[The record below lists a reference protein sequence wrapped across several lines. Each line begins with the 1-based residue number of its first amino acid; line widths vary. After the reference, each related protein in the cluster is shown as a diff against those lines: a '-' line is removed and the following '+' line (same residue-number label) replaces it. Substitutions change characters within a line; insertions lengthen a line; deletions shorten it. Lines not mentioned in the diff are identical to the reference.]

1 MKESYHIV
9 INDVKNFSIAE
20 EYFEEDDELIGNFYF
35 GYHQLPTNLAI
46 NSQIIGPI
54 MESSILPGDKPISH
68 ITRVLASAGT
78 SYPVILARNART
90 SVTSDDKQVEINKV
104 NELTQLTLQRSN
116 DDNRTTVTIGDSLPP
131 SLPTVVQA
139 TPVQQSPPIEEKFI
153 YLDIVISKY
162 QPGGYGFSMKF
173 DKASPVVKVVKPD
186 SPAENAHLRV
196 EDEIYSVNG
205 VIVEGLPSTKIL
217 QLVGE
222 DPEELN
228 LRVKRSI
235 QEEVSILETTT
246 EEYYIDLII
255 EKKNE
260 ETYGFSLKFNDQY
273 PIVGVIKP
281 NSPASKTDLKLND
294 RLVELNGESVANLTK
309 NKVFERI
316 KQSPN
321 MLKLKIDRP
330 VDFDTSSDESDTNYD
345 QVAVVPDHE
354 MTYHDVIIHKSATQ
368 SFGFG
373 LDFTTESPKVK
384 TIKPNTPAEASY
396 LHMMDELYS
405 VNGVLVSGLNATEV
419 INLINQDP
427 EMVNLRVR
435 RIKKIIEEDEEDDTE
450 VAEDAQS
457 ESKSDDEDNHDQFPA
472 DNQNVSPVFQS
483 GVPPPV
489 FLQEQEDIPE
499 DLIHQHE
506 QELENMIGRPQIEVE
521 TIENRDDS
529 SESESTEEEKSLSDI
544 PERSE
549 SETESE
555 FTSRSDL
562 PYDAPIGVMKPAPP
576 VTPVPPLPTTESLS
590 ETAISQQPKKMQQ
603 VEATEVDLN
612 ETTTY
617 SEASTL
623 VGNDSIA
630 SADEVEEI
638 KDDDVNLINPINTVA
653 AAVVVKQAMQN
664 KNADS
669 FETADDQGDDV
680 KEGDVNTTWT
690 EAEISRLEMEEKK
703 VAKEDIDESSVNEDS
718 STSESDSD
726 TEVDEPKQSDVFDQN
741 KPKPMPIVGKQEPAS
756 EPTSLTKPTSSME
769 HIKAQLS
776 DSDTDS
782 ETDSETSSVSSNGEA
797 PMVELTPDVQ
807 PESQPEAMAEIKKDI
822 ISEKM
827 EKPLETQVVKAD
839 TSTTETSHDAQ
850 KLNDLPPPPIFL
862 QNQSDIPEDLIKNH
876 EKELENMMGSAQ
888 IKDQA
893 VDKLDPP
900 IANSDT
906 SEEIMVTQIQEKNQN
921 DEAPH
926 LDNQDPIESPM
937 NSTSID
943 NIARLPE
950 FIHVD
955 SEKKSDIESSTTSDR
970 SDSSID
976 DHEPTGILKKTENE
990 KESNKEPKKVEIIE
1004 NPEVTI
1010 SKIGKS
1016 IAVMAAANQNNLKE
1030 ADIDQN
1036 QVSVTLEKE
1045 AEMISESK
1053 SDEENLNSDDSDS
1066 EPTQNEK
1073 SSKPT
1078 ILIKPNSNVESMIP
1092 TSNDEPTGSQEA
1104 DLVEFEGNDR
1114 LKRDPSPPAES
1125 TIDLENFEKPEPTDS
1140 TDKIQLEEI
1149 QKTKTEV
1156 QMDES
1161 PGENSSNAEVNDVR
1175 TFFTHILI
1183 QKCDWINL
1191 GFVMSHI

>member
-1 MKESYHIV
+1 
-9 INDVKNFSIAE
+9 
-20 EYFEEDDELIGNFYF
+20 
-35 GYHQLPTNLAI
+35 
-46 NSQIIGPI
+46 

-90 SVTSDDKQVEINKV
+90 SVTSDDKQFEINKV

-139 TPVQQSPPIEEKFI
+139 TPLQESHPIEEKFI

-246 EEYYIDLII
+246 EEYYIDLTI

-281 NSPASKTDLKLND
+281 NSPASRTDLKLND

-309 NKVFERI
+309 NKVFEKI

-435 RIKKIIEEDEEDDTE
+435 RIKKIIEEDEEEDNENVE
-450 VAEDAQS
+450 VAQS
-457 ESKSDDEDNHDQFPA
+457 DSKSDDENTHDQFA
-472 DNQNVSPVFQS
+472 TDNQNVSPVFQS

-489 FLQEQEDIPE
+489 FLQDHEDIPE

-506 QELENMIGRPQIEVE
+506 QELENMIGKSQSQIEVE
-521 TIENRDDS
+521 TIENREDS

-555 FTSRSDL
+555 FTSRSDM
-562 PYDAPIGVMKPAPP
+562 PYDAPIGAMKPAPP
-576 VTPVPPLPTTESLS
+576 VTPVPPLPRTESLS

-623 VGNDSIA
+623 VGNDLIA
-630 SADEVEEI
+630 SADEVEDI
-638 KDDDVNLINPINTVA
+638 DDDDVNLISIENPINNVA
-653 AAVVVKQAMQN
+653 AAVVIKQAMQN

-680 KEGDVNTTWT
+680 EEGDVNTTWT

-703 VAKEDIDESSVNEDS
+703 VAKEDIDESSVNEDF

-741 KPKPMPIVGKQEPAS
+741 KPKPIPIEEKQEQAKETS
-756 EPTSLTKPTSSME
+756 QPTSLAKPISSME

-782 ETDSETSSVSSNGEA
+782 ETDSDSETSSESSNDEA

-807 PESQPEAMAEIKKDI
+807 PESQPDVKAEIKQDT
-822 ISEKM
+822 ISEKV
-827 EKPLETQVVKAD
+827 EKPLEAQVVKASD
-839 TSTTETSHDAQ
+839 TSRTETSPDAQ
-850 KLNDLPPPPIFL
+850 NLNDLPPPPIFL
-862 QNQSDIPEDLIKNH
+862 QNQSDIPEDLIANH
-876 EKELENMMGSAQ
+876 EKELENMMGPAQ
-888 IKDQA
+888 IKDPA
-893 VDKLDPP
+893 GDKSDPP
-900 IANSDT
+900 IANLET
-906 SEEIMVTQIQEKNQN
+906 SEEIKVTQIQEKDQD
-921 DEAPH
+921 DEAP
-926 LDNQDPIESPM
+926 QDPIESPM

-943 NIARLPE
+943 NIERLPE

-955 SEKKSDIESSTTSDR
+955 TEKKSDIESSESTTSDR

-976 DHEPTGILKKTENE
+976 DHEPSGILKKTETE
-990 KESNKEPKKVEIIE
+990 TESNKEQKKVEIIE

-1045 AEMISESK
+1045 TEMISESK

-1066 EPTQNEK
+1066 EPTQNKK
-1073 SSKPT
+1073 SSTPT
-1078 ILIKPNSNVESMIP
+1078 ILVKPNSNVESMIP
-1092 TSNDEPTGSQEA
+1092 TSNDEPAGSQEA

>member
-1 MKESYHIV
+1 M
-9 INDVKNFSIAE
+9 
-20 EYFEEDDELIGNFYF
+20 
-35 GYHQLPTNLAI
+35 Q
-46 NSQIIGPI
+46 
-54 MESSILPGDKPISH
+54 SSILPGDKPISH

-90 SVTSDDKQVEINKV
+90 SVSSGDKQNEINKV
-104 NELTQLTLQRSN
+104 NELTQLTLQRSV
-116 DDNRTTVTIGDSLPP
+116 DDNRTTVTISDSLPP
-131 SLPTVVQA
+131 SLPTVAQA
-139 TPVQQSPPIEEKFI
+139 TPIVAAPVIEEKYI
-153 YLDIVISKY
+153 YLDIVINKY

-205 VIVEGLPSTKIL
+205 VIVEGLPSTKVL

-235 QEEVSILETTT
+235 QEDVSILETTT

-255 EKKNE
+255 KKNNG

-294 RLVELNGESVANLTK
+294 RVVELNGEPVVNLTK
-309 NKVFERI
+309 NKVFEKI

-345 QVAVVPDHE
+345 QIAVVPDHE

-373 LDFTTESPKVK
+373 LDFTTPSPKVK

-405 VNGVLVSGLNATEV
+405 VNGVLVNGLSATEV

-427 EMVNLRVR
+427 EMVNLRVS
-435 RIKKIIEEDEEDDTE
+435 RIKEIIEEDEPEEEATD
-450 VAEDAQS
+450 VVEDAQS
-457 ESKSDDEDNHDQFPA
+457 DDTSDDEDDKDSSTA
-472 DNQNVSPVFQS
+472 EDQNVAPVSQS

-489 FLQEQEDIPE
+489 FLQGQGDIPD
-499 DLIHQHE
+499 DLIQQHE
-506 QELENMIGRPQIEVE
+506 MELENMIGKNQIDNDN
-521 TIENRDDS
+521 ENTT
-529 SESESTEEEKSLSDI
+529 ESESSEEEKSLSDI
-544 PERSE
+544 SER

-555 FTSRSDL
+555 FTSRSDM
-562 PYDAPIGVMKPAPP
+562 PYDGPIGVMKPAPP
-576 VTPVPPLPTTESLS
+576 ITPVPPLPTVESVP
-590 ETAISQQPKKMQQ
+590 ANNQQPKKMQQ

-623 VGNDSIA
+623 VGNESIA
-630 SADEVEEI
+630 SADEVEDIE
-638 KDDDVNLINPINTVA
+638 DDDIKLISIEKPVAAVA
-653 AAVVVKQAMQN
+653 AAVAINSSMRNRESELN
-664 KNADS
+664 KV
-669 FETADDQGDDV
+669 ADDLKNEDREDDDNI

-690 EAEISRLEMEEKK
+690 EAEMSRLEMEEKK
-703 VAKEDIDESSVNEDS
+703 TSKEDKQSVTDEDS
-718 STSESDSD
+718 SDTESDSD
-726 TEVDEPKQSDVFDQN
+726 TEVDEPKQNDVFSQN
-741 KPKPMPIVGKQEPAS
+741 KPKPIMVQDEPIQKEAS
-756 EPTSLTKPTSSME
+756 QPNSLNKPTSSLE
-769 HIKAQLS
+769 HLKSQLS

-782 ETDSETSSVSSNGEA
+782 DTETESELSNQKE
-797 PMVELTPDVQ
+797 PVVETVPINIQKPVVI
-807 PESQPEAMAEIKKDI
+807 PEPETEPEMTAEVKQER
-822 ISEKM
+822 ISEPV
-827 EKPLETQVVKAD
+827 EQSEITAEETLDASIIEA
-839 TSTTETSHDAQ
+839 TSPAKSPT
-850 KLNDLPPPPIFL
+850 DLPPPPIFL
-862 QNQSDIPEDLIKNH
+862 QNQADIPEDLFKNH
-876 EKELENMMGSAQ
+876 EKELENMMGLAPTKEPS
-888 IKDQA
+888 INKDEPATQSEDLEEA
-893 VDKLDPP
+893 VVSKIHAENNP
-900 IANSDT
+900 
-906 SEEIMVTQIQEKNQN
+906 E
-921 DEAPH
+921 DEALISIPPP
-926 LDNQDPIESPM
+926 DSNDSPV
-937 NSTSID
+937 NSTLVDD
-943 NIARLPE
+943 NERLPE

-955 SEKKSDIESSTTSDR
+955 TENKSDNEINDSDTSDNESDI

-976 DHEPTGILKKTENE
+976 EHEPSGILKKAETE

-1004 NPEVTI
+1004 NPDVTI

-1016 IAVMAAANQNNLKE
+1016 IAVMAAANQNNFKE
-1030 ADIDQN
+1030 ADIDQKEIGL
-1036 QVSVTLEKE
+1036 TLEKE

-1053 SDEENLNSDDSDS
+1053 SDEETLNSDNSDHES
-1066 EPTQNEK
+1066 TNEE
-1073 SSKPT
+1073 SSQPN
-1078 ILIKPNSNVESMIP
+1078 ILVNPNSNVESVIP
-1092 TSNDEPTGSQEA
+1092 TSNDEPVGSQEA
-1104 DLVEFEGNDR
+1104 HLVEFEGSDQF
-1114 LKRDPSPPAES
+1114 KRGPSPPAES

-1161 PGENSSNAEVNDVR
+1161 PGENSSHAEHKDVR
-1175 TFFTHILI
+1175 TFFAHILI
-1183 QKCDWINL
+1183 QKCDWIIL
-1191 GFVMSHI
+1191 GFVMSHIK

>member
-1 MKESYHIV
+1 M
-9 INDVKNFSIAE
+9 
-20 EYFEEDDELIGNFYF
+20 
-35 GYHQLPTNLAI
+35 NLAI

-90 SVTSDDKQVEINKV
+90 SVTSDDKQFEINKV

-139 TPVQQSPPIEEKFI
+139 TPVQESPVIEEKSI

-246 EEYYIDLII
+246 EEYFIDLII

-281 NSPASKTDLKLND
+281 NSPASRTDLKLND

-309 NKVFERI
+309 NKVFEKI

-345 QVAVVPDHE
+345 QIAVVPDHE

-419 INLINQDP
+419 INLINQEP

-435 RIKKIIEEDEEDDTE
+435 RIKKIIEEEEEEDNE
-450 VAEDAQS
+450 VVEDAQS
-457 ESKSDDEDNHDQFPA
+457 DSKSDDEDNNDQFGA
-472 DNQNVSPVFQS
+472 DNQNVSPVFQG

-506 QELENMIGRPQIEVE
+506 QELENMIGNSQPQIEVE
-521 TIENRDDS
+521 TTENIEDS

-544 PERSE
+544 SER

-562 PYDAPIGVMKPAPP
+562 PYDGPIGVMKPAPP
-576 VTPVPPLPTTESLS
+576 VTPVPALPTTESLS
-590 ETAISQQPKKMQQ
+590 ETQISQQPKKMQQ
-603 VEATEVDLN
+603 VEATKVDLD

-623 VGNDSIA
+623 VGNGSIA
-630 SADEVEEI
+630 SADEVEDIE
-638 KDDDVNLINPINTVA
+638 DDDVKQISIEAPMKTVA
-653 AAVVVKQAMQN
+653 AAVVVKQTMQD
-664 KNADS
+664 KNTDPS
-669 FETADDQGDDV
+669 ETTDDQGEDDNV

-703 VAKEDIDESSVNEDS
+703 VAKEDVSESSVDEDS
-718 STSESDSD
+718 STTESDSD

-741 KPKPMPIVGKQEPAS
+741 KPKPMPIEEKQEPAKEDS
-756 EPTSLTKPTSSME
+756 QSTSLTKPSSSME
-769 HIKAQLS
+769 HIKAKLS
-776 DSDTDS
+776 DSDTES
-782 ETDSETSSVSSNGEA
+782 ETDSETSSESSNEED
-797 PMVELTPDVQ
+797 PIVEPTPDVQ
-807 PESQPEAMAEIKKDI
+807 PESQPEVKAETRQEIV
-822 ISEKM
+822 SEEL
-827 EKPLETQVVKAD
+827 EKPLETPIVTISD
-839 TSTTETSHDAQ
+839 TSSPETAPDAEN
-850 KLNDLPPPPIFL
+850 LHDLPPPPIFL
-862 QNQSDIPEDLIKNH
+862 QNQTDIPEDLIKNH
-876 EKELENMMGSAQ
+876 EKELENMIGSAQ
-888 IKDQA
+888 TKDST
-893 VDKLDPP
+893 VDKTDP
-900 IANSDT
+900 SDAK
-906 SEEIMVTQIQEKNQN
+906 SEAAEETMITQIQEKDQN
-921 DEAPH
+921 DLTPQV
-926 LDNQDPIESPM
+926 DNQDPIESPM

-943 NIARLPE
+943 NVERLPE

-955 SEKKSDIESSTTSDR
+955 TEKKSDIESSESTTSDT

-976 DHEPTGILKKTENE
+976 DNEPTGILKKTETE
-990 KESNKEPKKVEIIE
+990 KESDKEPKKVEIIE

-1073 SSKPT
+1073 SSMP
-1078 ILIKPNSNVESMIP
+1078 IVLVKPNSNVESVIP
-1092 TSNDEPTGSQEA
+1092 TSNEKPTGSQEA
-1104 DLVEFEGNDR
+1104 HLVEFEGNDQ
-1114 LKRDPSPPAES
+1114 LKRDPSPTTES

-1149 QKTKTEV
+1149 QKTKIEV
-1156 QMDES
+1156 QMDKS
-1161 PGENSSNAEVNDVR
+1161 PGENSSNAENKDVR